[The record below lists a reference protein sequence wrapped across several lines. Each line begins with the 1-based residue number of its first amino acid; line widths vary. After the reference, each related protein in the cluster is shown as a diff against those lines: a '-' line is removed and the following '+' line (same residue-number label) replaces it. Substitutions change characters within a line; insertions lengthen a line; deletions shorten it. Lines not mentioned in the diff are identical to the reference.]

1 MTNKEFYR
9 ELGNIDPKMIEAAAP
24 AEGVQCKKRN
34 GWKKWTSIA
43 ACFSLVLAAV
53 ICIFIA
59 GQDGKIISKFKT
71 NGMEDA
77 LYPVPLAGETVFFYE
92 VEAAR
97 RAYVGKDVEFL
108 VAFHVYREGDLLSGE
123 ALAAEYQR
131 LADLGYKLYYVENHW
146 TYRAGGTKEYIPI
159 VVGLFTEEQL
169 ANFKA
174 NNAYGYSFYFA
185 SNGDGSAI
193 TVNRKK
199 AITQFPSNVA

>member
-1 MTNKEFYR
+1 MTNKEFFR
-9 ELGNIDPKMIEAAAP
+9 ELGNIDPQMIEAAAP
-24 AEGVQCKKRN
+24 AKKVQKKKRD
-34 GWKKWTSIA
+34 GWVKWASMA
-43 ACFSLVLAAV
+43 ACFSLVLATV
-53 ICIFIA
+53 ILIFIA
-59 GQDGKIISKFKT
+59 KQDGKIISKFKT

-97 RAYVGKDVEFL
+97 RAYAGKDVEFL

-131 LADLGYKLYYVENHW
+131 LVDLGYKLYYVENHW

-174 NNAYGYSFYFA
+174 NNEYGYSFFFA

-199 AITQFPSNVA
+199 AITHFNSNIA